1 MSRAAKKLTDEDR
14 VLWSL
19 VAKSAK
25 PLKGRKPVEDEPP
38 TSAVEE
44 KIPSAAA
51 VSAATLPAP
60 APPKRQ
66 LVSHVLDRATL
77 DKLSRGRLPIEGRVD
92 LHGMT
97 QSEAHSLLLSF
108 LQRAHA
114 GGVRYVLVITGK
126 GFSSGGDGDIKA
138 PGAGLAVDSAFPR
151 AGVEPRFGGAPA
163 RRRGRALHPP
173 AKGSMTS
180 LGEELRELRRRKGV
194 SQKEMAAAIGVSAA
208 YLVSA
213 RARAPRRADM
223 GAAAEDHRLLQCDL
237 GRRRRVAAAGGTV
250 ASSRRH
256 RHVRPVAGGDRTG
269 ESARRADRH
278 LDARTLEELLD
289 WSMARRHRPRVGTT
303 TSERGYVVGDPASID
318 KASFSS
324 NSP

>member
-25 PLKGRKPVEDEPP
+25 PLKGRKPAEDEPP
-38 TSAVEE
+38 KPAIEE

-60 APPKRQ
+60 SPPKRQ

-126 GFSSGGDGDIKA
+126 GFSSGGDGILKRQ
-138 PGAGLAVDSAFPR
+138 V
-151 AGVEPRFGGAPA
+151 PA
-163 RRRGRALHPP
+163 WLSTPPFRALVSSHDL
-173 AKGSMTS
+173 AARQHG
-180 LGEELRELRRRKGV
+180 GEGALYIRLRK
-194 SQKEMAAAIGVSAA
+194 AA
-208 YLVSA
+208 
-213 RARAPRRADM
+213 
-223 GAAAEDHRLLQCDL
+223 
-237 GRRRRVAAAGGTV
+237 
-250 ASSRRH
+250 
-256 RHVRPVAGGDRTG
+256 
-269 ESARRADRH
+269 
-278 LDARTLEELLD
+278 
-289 WSMARRHRPRVGTT
+289 
-303 TSERGYVVGDPASID
+303 
-318 KASFSS
+318 
-324 NSP
+324 